1 MSYTVSIIIEAVDRA
16 SGVLGALTG
25 ALDEL
30 GSSLDMTQALTRG
43 LAIAIGVRLVNALEE
58 AIRAAYECSEA
69 YARYEWTLMRISTAT
84 GAIGEEARYLAS
96 QFDELA
102 RRTGV
107 ELGVGALRA
116 ADALEELVKAGLEG
130 EEATE
135 ALEATLRLAQLELMD
150 AGEAASYVASILR
163 AFSLSADQAAH
174 VVDVLV
180 NASVKGIATA
190 RDFAYA
196 LSFCSGIA
204 AQLGLSLEETV
215 AALVAMN
222 NQGIQA
228 SYAGRYLMSMLSDL
242 IEHSGE
248 LGFSIYDASG
258 RLLDLSE
265 IIARL
270 EERLALFATDEERAA
285 YLTEIFGAQGMRAA
299 LALLNASYAGE
310 KGSGALRALAE
321 AMGEAGTASAMFE
334 EQMSTLAG
342 ALSRA
347 RARVQDAVLTLG
359 RAFAPAVEE
368 TASLTAELTRFLAEL
383 VAPELVAFIKE
394 LVIGVRALEEAFSE
408 SPEAAELF
416 RVAIRALLYPLRF
429 LGGSVRDLLLL
440 CALLVKSVEALESA
454 FEAAF
459 SAMAAAACALWS
471 TAEPVFSALGTAISS
486 MGDAV
491 LRLQAMWAT
500 AWGAVQAVILAIW
513 GAISP
518 VLQAILSAIRA
529 IIEALRQLMGW
540 LAQAGQAVA
549 DFLAGVGSAITGFGE
564 WLVGGS
570 YWPDMLAEMADC
582 LDEHMGVME
591 ERFGEAMEHMR
602 DEALWLGGELIEAS
616 AWADILEAMY
626 EQVERYAGRT
636 RGLLASLRRHGI
648 WLTRPSEEKWASAWR
663 KAPWAAGPAG
673 ISVNVHIG
681 SFTAQRPEDV
691 AALAREIGRQVARE
705 LRLRGVWP

>member
-102 RRTGV
+102 RRAGV

>member
-102 RRTGV
+102 RRAGV

-150 AGEAASYVASILR
+150 TGEAASYVASILR

-591 ERFGEAMEHMR
+591 ERCGEAMEHMR

-648 WLTRPSEEKWASAWR
+648 WLTRPSEEKWASARR
-663 KAPWAAGPAG
+663 KAPWTAGSAN